1 MSPSQEDYLKT
12 ILIIQKQLGYVRS
25 VDIAEKLSVTKPSV
39 SRTVHL
45 LESQGLIVLDSHRH
59 IKLTP
64 AGQTQAAKLY
74 DRQRLLK
81 TLLISL
87 GVSAQTARCRCLP
100 PGARA
105 QRRKLRQAQ
114 NALLPLPCCPI

>member
-39 SRTVHL
+39 SRAVHL

-64 AGQTQAAKLY
+64 AGQTLADKLY
-74 DRQRLLK
+74 DRQCLLE

-87 GVSAQTARCRCLP
+87 GVSAQTAAIDACRLEH
-100 PGARA
+100 ALSEESFA
-105 QRRKLRQAQ
+105 KLK